1 MSPSQEAGI
10 SPFQSMQARCIVCE
24 KEARFSRL
32 KATLYSE
39 TKRDI
44 DLRPVTVLWSK
55 KVAPRVDPKLFY
67 FWQCPY
73 CFFTADH
80 LFFQHPFKDGNI
92 STGRFRK
99 AYQKGLAA
107 YTTAQEIHKLLIVD
121 PGFHEQSVFINGL
134 KLNLLACFQWEQV
147 EEVVKGESLQLAAYY
162 LRLGWMLHDM
172 RHVLSKSPRVKEEA
186 QTVINSLRKLWPQ
199 FAPSEA
205 ATLGKALQYYQL
217 ALTKSAAVNTIL
229 QEANVRLIIA
239 RLHMKLSQMGEAK
252 KAIVECKGRVK
263 YYENL
268 ILKKRGDDSNFSSGD
283 VQDMEVAYGKAMGLL
298 SQVELIYDKIEM
310 TIIERQAKAATD
322 LLAPH
327 ADKDYEDKLKIL
339 REAGYSD
346 KVIAKVL
353 PKEKK
358 KGLLGMLKSS

>member
-1 MSPSQEAGI
+1 
-10 SPFQSMQARCIVCE
+10 
-24 KEARFSRL
+24 
-32 KATLYSE
+32 
-39 TKRDI
+39 
-44 DLRPVTVLWSK
+44 
-55 KVAPRVDPKLFY
+55 
-67 FWQCPY
+67 
-73 CFFTADH
+73 
-80 LFFQHPFKDGNI
+80 
-92 STGRFRK
+92 
-99 AYQKGLAA
+99 
-107 YTTAQEIHKLLIVD
+107 
-121 PGFHEQSVFINGL
+121 
-134 KLNLLACFQWEQV
+134 
-147 EEVVKGESLQLAAYY
+147 
-162 LRLGWMLHDM
+162 
-172 RHVLSKSPRVKEEA
+172 
-186 QTVINSLRKLWPQ
+186 VINSLRKLWPQ